1 MNSTEILDAVN
12 ARLLEKW
19 PERTVYINVCPED
32 YERPSFWLEV
42 TRDDRTPV
50 TQRMTKRNVQI
61 RLTLHDEADEHYDI
75 SWARLNNDVSACLKL
90 MMQVLHVGARRLL
103 PQLQSM
109 PRDVDRA
116 AILLNFEFIE
126 SNEETAP
133 EIPTADSYQISVQV
147 NGGEIYQRS
156 E

>member
-19 PERTVYINVCPED
+19 PERRTYINVCPVN

-61 RLTLHDEADEHYDI
+61 RSRCTMRPTSTMTSTGQGSTTMY
-75 SWARLNNDVSACLKL
+75 
-90 MMQVLHVGARRLL
+90 RR
-103 PQLQSM
+103 
-109 PRDVDRA
+109 A
-116 AILLNFEFIE
+116 
-126 SNEETAP
+126 
-133 EIPTADSYQISVQV
+133 
-147 NGGEIYQRS
+147 
-156 E
+156 

>member
-61 RLTLHDEADEHYDI
+61 RLPRLPLSYFSIVNTLPYYKAERPLCRYLSHG
-75 SWARLNNDVSACLKL
+75 K
-90 MMQVLHVGARRLL
+90 
-103 PQLQSM
+103 
-109 PRDVDRA
+109 
-116 AILLNFEFIE
+116 
-126 SNEETAP
+126 
-133 EIPTADSYQISVQV
+133 
-147 NGGEIYQRS
+147 
-156 E
+156 

>member
-50 TQRMTKRNVQI
+50 TQRVTKRNVQI

-75 SWARLNNDVSACLKL
+75 SGSVSAERVRCTK
-90 MMQVLHVGARRLL
+90 A
-103 PQLQSM
+103 
-109 PRDVDRA
+109 
-116 AILLNFEFIE
+116 
-126 SNEETAP
+126 
-133 EIPTADSYQISVQV
+133 
-147 NGGEIYQRS
+147 GGEEQESFTFTKKGKSFSFPLR
-156 E
+156 

>member
-19 PERTVYINVCPED
+19 PERRTYINVCPVN

-75 SWARLNNDVSACLKL
+75 NWARLNNDVSACLKL
-90 MMQVLHVGARRLL
+90 M
-103 PQLQSM
+103 
-109 PRDVDRA
+109 
-116 AILLNFEFIE
+116 I
-126 SNEETAP
+126 T
-133 EIPTADSYQISVQV
+133 SY
-147 NGGEIYQRS
+147 
-156 E
+156 

>member
-32 YERPSFWLEV
+32 YDRPSFWLEV

-50 TQRMTKRNVQI
+50 MRRVTKRNVQI

-75 SWARLNNDVSACLKL
+75 SWARLNNDDAGPACGNA
-90 MMQVLHVGARRLL
+90 Q
-103 PQLQSM
+103 
-109 PRDVDRA
+109 A
-116 AILLNFEFIE
+116 AAA
-126 SNEETAP
+126 TA
-133 EIPTADSYQISVQV
+133 EHAA
-147 NGGEIYQRS
+147 GR
-156 E
+156 

>member
-75 SWARLNNDVSACLKL
+75 SWASLADRPGVSSAIFVVHELKNIDL
-90 MMQVLHVGARRLL
+90 LVEERRK
-103 PQLQSM
+103 
-109 PRDVDRA
+109 
-116 AILLNFEFIE
+116 
-126 SNEETAP
+126 
-133 EIPTADSYQISVQV
+133 ISV
-147 NGGEIYQRS
+147 RS
-156 E
+156 VSHLTIPPRLGAGSRCACRGSA